1 MKIQLPPNIE
11 EKLLEI
17 GIELNKID
25 SLARILLEC
34 IRNDENLKFYDAEN
48 LLSVLA
54 QNINNTKEKFNSL
67 ELEIGI

>member
-1 MKIQLPPNIE
+1 MNKQLPKNTE

-17 GIELNKID
+17 GVELNKID

-34 IRNDENLKFYDAEN
+34 MRNDENLKFYDAEN

-54 QNINNTKEKFNSL
+54 QNINDIKEKFNSI
-67 ELEIGI
+67 ELEMGL